1 METPQNFPT
10 TAATPWHLHG
20 SPGRSRWK
28 ASCMAVV
35 PRSASENSAVQGGRE
50 ALQMLQL
57 KMGHLGS
64 LGTQISQSLTCEG
77 VKGWCPNYPSHFK
90 VSFLITRVVSPKLG
104 QKGPEPWKFG
114 KMPPPVRA
122 SWAGCHKKIPYESCV
137 TGWWYTYPSEKWW
150 SESQLGWWNS
160 QYMESHTI
168 PYIIHVFPYI
178 NHIFMINKY

>member
-1 METPQNFPT
+1 MLSRAMPRESTHPQNHSTWRFPKIGLPHLSPICIILFWDFPSQTIHLVVPPFMETPQNFPT

-35 PRSASENSAVQGGRE
+35 PRSASENSAVHGGRE

-77 VKGWCPNYPSHFK
+77 VKG
-90 VSFLITRVVSPKLG
+90 
-104 QKGPEPWKFG
+104 
-114 KMPPPVRA
+114 
-122 SWAGCHKKIPYESCV
+122 
-137 TGWWYTYPSEKWW
+137 
-150 SESQLGWWNS
+150 
-160 QYMESHTI
+160 
-168 PYIIHVFPYI
+168 
-178 NHIFMINKY
+178 